1 MDVLV
6 LILIVYTFM
15 SRPFHVCFDTIS
27 ALLSVI
33 TSYVYRLFRVP
44 IRQCANCGI
53 DLPRDSTD
61 SMCTVC
67 SVGYRDDLIL
77 PDQEVAV
84 DGDELIDVCQHT
96 LSKLSID

>member
-1 MDVLV
+1 MTDTMSVGLFYLCISIGAIILLV
-6 LILIVYTFM
+6 LM
-15 SRPFHVCFDTIS
+15 VCIFD
-27 ALLSVI
+27 VWFGK
-33 TSYVYRLFRVP
+33 R
-44 IRQCANCGI
+44 IRQCENCGI
-53 DLPRDSTD
+53 DLPYGSTD

-77 PDQEVAV
+77 PDQEVVV